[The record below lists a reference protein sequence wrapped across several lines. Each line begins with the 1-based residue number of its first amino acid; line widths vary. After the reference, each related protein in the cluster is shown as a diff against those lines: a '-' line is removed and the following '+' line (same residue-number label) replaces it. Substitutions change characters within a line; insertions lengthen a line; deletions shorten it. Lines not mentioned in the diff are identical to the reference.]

1 MTHFTTAHHHLQ
13 RGGPQLRRERDAG
26 DSGAQPKTI
35 DALQGVLNIVPL
47 QLLSYHLACQKGF
60 DVDFPSKSLERN
72 PSPYF
77 DVSL

>member
-1 MTHFTTAHHHLQ
+1 MTRQPIIICNEDDRSFDENEMPVI
-13 RGGPQLRRERDAG
+13 RV
-26 DSGAQPKTI
+26 PKTI

-60 DVDFPSKSLERN
+60 DVDFPSECLERN
-72 PSPYF
+72 PFLCF

>member
-1 MTHFTTAHHHLQ
+1 MPVI
-13 RGGPQLRRERDAG
+13 RV
-26 DSGAQPKTI
+26 PKTI

-60 DVDFPSKSLERN
+60 DVDFPSECLERN
-72 PSPYF
+72 PLLCF